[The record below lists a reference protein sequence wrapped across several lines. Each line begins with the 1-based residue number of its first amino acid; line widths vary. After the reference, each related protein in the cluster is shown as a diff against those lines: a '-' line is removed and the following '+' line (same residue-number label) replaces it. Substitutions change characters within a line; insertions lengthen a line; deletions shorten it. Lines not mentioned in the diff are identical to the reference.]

1 MDNSIMIGR
10 LMSRHETQKFYI
22 IKQLSIVMEQLILL
36 YREKTLITTME
47 EKHLSLNSQQLFII
61 SSHLCIFMS
70 LLVVDV
76 NITTFV
82 VFA

>member
-1 MDNSIMIGR
+1 MC
-10 LMSRHETQKFYI
+10 RHETQKNYI
-22 IKQLSIVMEQLILL
+22 IKQLSMAIEQLILL

-47 EKHLSLNSQQLFII
+47 EKNSQRLFVI

-76 NITTFV
+76 NIITSV
-82 VFA
+82 IFA

>member
-10 LMSRHETQKFYI
+10 LMCRHETQKNYI
-22 IKQLSIVMEQLILL
+22 IKQLSMAIEQLILL

-47 EKHLSLNSQQLFII
+47 EKNLSLNSQRLFII

-76 NITTFV
+76 NIITSV
-82 VFA
+82 IFA

>member
-22 IKQLSIVMEQLILL
+22 IKQLFMVMEQLILL

-47 EKHLSLNSQQLFII
+47 EKHLSLNSQ
-61 SSHLCIFMS
+61 
-70 LLVVDV
+70 
-76 NITTFV
+76 
-82 VFA
+82 